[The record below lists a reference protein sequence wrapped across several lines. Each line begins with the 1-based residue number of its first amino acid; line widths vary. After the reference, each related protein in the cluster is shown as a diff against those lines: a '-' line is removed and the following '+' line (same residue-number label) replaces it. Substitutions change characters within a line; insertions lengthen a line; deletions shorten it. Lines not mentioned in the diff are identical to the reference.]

1 MVKPNIKKC
10 VWSFSLTSE
19 VPGGLEPPDSVT
31 VVTHVAWRWIN
42 NCQPETSLLYFSAFC
57 SYPLSLFFFFFP
69 QVVHWPSH
77 QKKKKKKK
85 EKEKRKKNVPVV
97 PFFLNWLLFRCV
109 AENHSFHSFI
119 VPMILFL
126 CCGVFSLWY
135 DQMMIINQFVMC
147 GCPHWSVSVS
157 RRDLWSR
164 AHRRTSGN
172 LSLRT
177 RHHSSNCVG
186 EQIL

>member
-1 MVKPNIKKC
+1 MC
-10 VWSFSLTSE
+10 VELFTYQWSSRGTGAPRLRYCRYSCCMAVNQQLPTWDLSPLFL
-19 VPGGLEPPDSVT
+19 
-31 VVTHVAWRWIN
+31 RF
-42 NCQPETSLLYFSAFC
+42 LL
-57 SYPLSLFFFFFP
+57 LSTFPFFFFFFP
-69 QVVHWPSH
+69 KVVHSEFEK
-77 QKKKKKKK
+77 QTKKKKK
-85 EKEKRKKNVPVV
+85 EQKKKKRKKMSQLSRS
-97 PFFLNWLLFRCV
+97 FLIDYCSAVWRRITVFTL
-109 AENHSFHSFI
+109 